1 MQASRGTRPKAPTT
15 WLGRTEDEERSAAL
29 SGGAAENCLWRWDL
43 KFSATFRTLEDYRD
57 NLAGRIAAP
66 PFFLLTP
73 LENLTLL

>member
-1 MQASRGTRPKAPTT
+1 M
-15 WLGRTEDEERSAAL
+15 AL
-29 SGGAAENCLWRWDL
+29 DL